1 MQLGEW
7 KDAVKA
13 FLKDYVAAF
22 AANDGARIARLYHEP
37 CVTVRAD
44 GSIHSFQ
51 SESEMQSFFRGLAD
65 TYYRDGCR
73 GWKYENLEVSPLG
86 GRSAVATMDWQMQ
99 REDGSAIRRWKQ
111 SYNFVV
117 VDGRLR
123 ILAST
128 FHLA

>member
-1 MQLGEW
+1 MQTRDWQE
-7 KDAVKA
+7 AVKG
-13 FLKDYVAAF
+13 FLKAYIEAF
-22 AANDGARIARLYHEP
+22 TANDGARIARLYHAP
-37 CVTVRAD
+37 CITVRGD

-51 SESEMQSFFRGLAD
+51 SQSEIQAFFQKLAD
-65 TYYRDGCR
+65 TSYREGCR

-99 REDGSAIRRWKQ
+99 REDGSTIRRWRQ
-111 SYNFVV
+111 SYNFVE
-117 VDGRLR
+117 VDGQLR

>member
-1 MQLGEW
+1 MQTREW
-7 KDAVKA
+7 KDAVTA
-13 FLKDYVAAF
+13 FLEDYVSAF
-22 AANDGARIARLYHEP
+22 TANDGARIARLYHAP

-51 SESEMQSFFRGLAD
+51 SESEIRSFFQQLAD

-86 GRSAVATMDWQMQ
+86 GRSALATMDWRMQ
-99 REDGSAIRRWKQ
+99 REDGSAIRRWRQ
-111 SYNFVV
+111 SYNFIA

>member
-1 MQLGEW
+1 MQTRDW
-7 KDAVKA
+7 KEAVKG
-13 FLKDYVAAF
+13 FLKAYVEAF
-22 AANDGARIARLYHEP
+22 IANDGARIARLYHAP
-37 CVTVRAD
+37 CVTVRGD

-51 SESEMQSFFRGLAD
+51 SQSEMQAFFQRLAD

-86 GRSAVATMDWQMQ
+86 GRSAVATMDWQME
-99 REDGSAIRRWKQ
+99 REDGSAIRRWRQ
-111 SYNFVV
+111 SYNFVE

>member
-1 MQLGEW
+1 MQMGEW
-7 KDAVKA
+7 KDAVTA
-13 FLKDYVAAF
+13 FLKEYIDAF
-22 AANDGARIARLYHEP
+22 SANDGARIARLYHAP

-51 SESEMQSFFRGLAD
+51 SDNEIQSFFQRLAD

-86 GRSAVATMDWQMQ
+86 GRSALATMEWQMQ
-99 REDGSAIRRWKQ
+99 RADGSTIRRWKQ

-117 VDGRLR
+117 VDSRLC

>member
-1 MQLGEW
+1 MQAGKW
-7 KDAVKA
+7 KQAIEA
-13 FLKDYVAAF
+13 FLDDYVAAF
-22 AANDGARIARLYHEP
+22 TASNGARIAHLYHAP

-44 GSIHSFQ
+44 GHSFQ
-51 SESEMQSFFRGLAD
+51 TESEAQAFFQRLAD

-99 REDGSAIRRWKQ
+99 REDGSVIRRWRQ
-111 SYNFVV
+111 SYNFVEI
-117 VDGRLR
+117 DGRLR

-128 FHLA
+128 FHLP

>member
-1 MQLGEW
+1 MQAGKW
-7 KDAVKA
+7 KQAVEA
-13 FLKDYVAAF
+13 FLDDYVEAF
-22 AANDGARIARLYHEP
+22 TANDGARIARLYHAP

-51 SESEMQSFFRGLAD
+51 TESEAQAFFQRLAD

-99 REDGSAIRRWKQ
+99 REDGSAIRRWRQ
-111 SYNFVV
+111 SYNFVEI
-117 VDGRLR
+117 DGRLR